1 MNNFKPD
8 LELRRQVAELA
19 GWTELEEI
27 SSTGGT
33 KLAGV
38 NQCGRR
44 SICEYDL
51 SFDAIMPLVR
61 GLHPFKRELLK
72 RDLLLAHI
80 RSCEEFEI
88 GDDFF
93 DFGEWLLCEATPADY
108 CRAYVAAM
116 KGE

>member
-1 MNNFKPD
+1 
-8 LELRRQVAELA
+8 VAELA

-51 SFDAIMPLVR
+51 SFDAILPLVR
-61 GLHPFKRELLK
+61 GLKDQDNFWKLLK
-72 RDLLLAHI
+72 NYWGVN
-80 RSCEEFEI
+80 RSSFV
-88 GDDFF
+88 D
-93 DFGEWLLCEATPADY
+93 WLIFEATPADY
-108 CRAYVAAM
+108 CRAYVAA
-116 KGE
+116 KKEQPTPAQQEK